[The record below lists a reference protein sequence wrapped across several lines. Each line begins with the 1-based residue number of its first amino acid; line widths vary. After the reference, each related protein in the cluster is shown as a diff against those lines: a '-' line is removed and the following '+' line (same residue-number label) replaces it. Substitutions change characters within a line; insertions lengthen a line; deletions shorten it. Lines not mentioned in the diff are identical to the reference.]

1 MIDFV
6 VHSEKVESTPQGN
19 KINTDPRFL
28 RSSINIIVTVVLNSN
43 REKHTAYSR
52 NVTRIKRP
60 LHASSKIGFTCVS
73 SNPSEI
79 YRNQAIDQIS

>member
-28 RSSINIIVTVVLNSN
+28 RSSINIIVTVVL
-43 REKHTAYSR
+43 
-52 NVTRIKRP
+52 
-60 LHASSKIGFTCVS
+60 S
-73 SNPSEI
+73 SNIQLIEVIQQESKQLCM
-79 YRNQAIDQIS
+79 QAVK